1 MTIKAES
8 ISKRYFRKTG
18 GANYFYAVHPLN
30 LEIRAG
36 EMAVLTGRSGSGKT
50 TLLNLLS
57 GLLPPTEGKIRVN
70 ETDLYSLNDKALS
83 RLRSVTFGVVPQ
95 GRSAIDTLT
104 VMENILLPAKLYGL
118 PLSTAEAWLERLASR
133 TCGMP
138 GPPNCLAA
146 SCGVWPLPGRWRRVR
161 ISCLPTSLPATWTTK
176 TPAWYCPRSVIT
188 PTGSKKPSSWSP
200 TKTTLCGMPTLFI
213 RWTAA
218 RLSFLRDRQ
227 NKRIPSATIDNTKI

>member
-83 RLRSVTFGVVPQ
+83 RLRSEAFGVVPQ

-104 VMENILLPAKLYGL
+104 VMENILLPAKLYGQ
-118 PLSTAEAWLERLASR
+118 PLSTAEAWLERLGIAHLRDARPAELSGGELR
-133 TCGMP
+133 RMAITRA
-138 GPPNCLAA
+138 LAQSPDFLFA
-146 SCGVWPLPGRWRRVR
+146 DE
-161 ISCLPTSLPATWTTK
+161 
-176 TPAWYCPRSVIT
+176 
-188 PTGSKKPSSWSP
+188 PTGDLDDEN
-200 TKTTLCGMPTLFI
+200 TLLV
-213 RWTAA
+213 
-218 RLSFLRDRQ
+218 LSAFRDYAHRQ
-227 NKRIPSATIDNTKI
+227 QKAVFVVTHENDAVDYADRVYKMDAGKLTEIYGF